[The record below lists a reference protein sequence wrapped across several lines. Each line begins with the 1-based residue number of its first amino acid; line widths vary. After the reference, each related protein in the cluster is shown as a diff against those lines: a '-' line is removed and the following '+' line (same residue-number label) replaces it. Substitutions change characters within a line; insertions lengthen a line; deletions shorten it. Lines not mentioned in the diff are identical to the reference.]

1 MHCRWKSR
9 AAVQASWKG
18 CGWAI
23 GVSAYR
29 DIADSQAR
37 LRANTDSFHN
47 LSNHIIE
54 TLFLSRFLCLVR
66 PNGFYARNPNK
77 SKYIWTKMLYF
88 PALFWEFG
96 LEPIKLLKT
105 IRCYCID
112 VWWEDCVRGEERL
125 IFSIKSSFDDVV
137 PSSPLRGWRSYY
149 THWHVG

>member
-1 MHCRWKSR
+1 MPTKHWSR
-9 AAVQASWKG
+9 DWNREFIADEKAAQASWKG
-18 CGWAI
+18 CAWAI

-47 LSNHIIE
+47 LSTHIIE

-77 SKYIWTKMLYF
+77 SKYICTKMLYF

-96 LEPIKLLKT
+96 LEPIQIVENYKMLL
-105 IRCYCID
+105 Y
-112 VWWEDCVRGEERL
+112 WCVVGRLNQGGGEIN
-125 IFSIKSSFDDVV
+125 IFNQELLRWCSAVF
-137 PSSPLRGWRSYY
+137 PSE
-149 THWHVG
+149 